1 LDTDHHH
8 AATVAHAYGTY
19 RRVYLVAIAVNVAFI
34 LVELTA
40 GVFAQSLALIADA
53 WHNVG
58 DVLSLVLA
66 WGATAIA
73 RVKPSARR
81 TFGYRRST
89 IVASVTNAF
98 LLLFV
103 TGGLVWESIQRLR
116 MPVATEG
123 RTMILVALLG
133 GVLNAFVAMTFM
145 VLGKKDLNLRAAFFH
160 MASDSVLAFGV
171 AIAGGLIVVTR
182 WYWLDPIACLVLA
195 LAILVGAL
203 SLTRSSLNL
212 MLDGVPENI
221 DPREVTAY
229 LGALGGVVEVHDLH
243 IWAMSTTETALTA
256 HLVMSN
262 RTVPQTF
269 LTDAGK
275 ALHDRFD
282 IDHTTLQIDVADGTG
297 QCLCGCPLSA
307 DE

>member
-1 LDTDHHH
+1 
-8 AATVAHAYGTY
+8 
-19 RRVYLVAIAVNVAFI
+19 VYLIAVAVNVAFV
-34 LVELTA
+34 LVELVA
-40 GVFAQSLALIADA
+40 GVLAHSLALLADA

-116 MPVATEG
+116 VPVVTEG
-123 RTMILVALLG
+123 RTMILVALVG
-133 GVLNAFVAMTFM
+133 GVLNGFVAMTFM
-145 VLGKKDLNLRAAFFH
+145 ALGNKDLNLRAAFVH
-160 MASDSVLAFGV
+160 MASDSMLAFGV
-171 AIAGGLIVVTR
+171 AIAGGLIVMTH
-182 WYWLDPIACLVLA
+182 WYWLDPVACLGLA
-195 LAILVGAL
+195 LAILAGAW
-203 SLTRSSLNL
+203 SLTKKSLNL

-221 DPREVTAY
+221 DPHEVTAY
-229 LGALGGVVEVHDLH
+229 LGALGGVVDVHDLH

-256 HLVMSN
+256 HLVMSS
-262 RTVPQTF
+262 RTVSQTF
-269 LTDAGK
+269 LADAGK

-282 IDHTTLQIDVADGTG
+282 IDHTTLQIDVTDGTG
-297 QCLCGCPLSA
+297 QCSCACPLA
-307 DE
+307 AHE